1 MSENVLHLDHLTMRF
16 GGVVA
21 VNDLSMDINKGEI
34 VALIGP
40 NGAGKT
46 TAFNMVT
53 GVYTPTEGKV
63 ILAGQDVTGRRPD
76 EITKL
81 GVARTFQN
89 IRLFSSMTVFENV
102 LTARHLRRTS
112 NFLTAT
118 FRLNAAE
125 EKKMRAETEA
135 LLREVDLYDLKDEMA
150 TSLPYGKQRLLEIA
164 RALSTQP
171 KLLLLDEPAAGMNP
185 QETEELGEFIKQ
197 IKDQFNLTV
206 FLIEHHMNLVMGISD
221 RIYVIDFGKQIAEG
235 TPAQV
240 QDDPAVIAAYLG
252 VDEESGLP
260 EEGPR
265 ASASAAPPEARGSQ
279 EAKTRGEK
287 GVQ

>member
-1 MSENVLHLDHLTMRF
+1 MSENVLHIDHLTMRF

-21 VNDLSMDINKGEI
+21 VNDLSMDINRGEI

-53 GVYTPTEGKV
+53 GVYTPTSGK
-63 ILAGQDVTGRRPD
+63 ITLMGQDITGRRPD

-81 GVARTFQN
+81 GIARTFQN

-112 NFLTAT
+112 NFLSAT

-125 EKKMRAETEA
+125 EKRMRQETEA
-135 LLREVDLYDLKDEMA
+135 LLKEVGLYELRDEMA

-171 KLLLLDEPAAGMNP
+171 KVLLLDEPAAGMNP
-185 QETEELGEFIKQ
+185 QETEELGAFIRL
-197 IKDQFNLTV
+197 IKDKFDLTV
-206 FLIEHHMNLVMGISD
+206 FLIEHHMNLVMDISD
-221 RIYVIDFGKQIAEG
+221 RIYVIDFGKQIAQG
-235 TPAQV
+235 TPSEV
-240 QDDPAVIAAYLG
+240 QNDPAVIAAYLG
-252 VDEESGLP
+252 VDEE
-260 EEGPR
+260 EEVSP
-265 ASASAAPPEARGSQ
+265 A
-279 EAKTRGEK
+279 
-287 GVQ
+287 

>member
-1 MSENVLHLDHLTMRF
+1 MKENILHVENVTMQF

-21 VNDLSMDINKGEI
+21 VNNLSMDVNQGEI

-46 TAFNMVT
+46 TAFNCIT
-53 GVYTPTEGKV
+53 GVYQPTNGRVHFNGECIVSAKPEGKMRKNYQGQNAELYLKEKV
-63 ILAGQDVTGRRPD
+63 INPTPD
-76 EITKL
+76 IITRK
-81 GVARTFQN
+81 GIARTFQN
-89 IRLFSSMTVFENV
+89 IRLFSSMTVFDNV

-197 IKDQFNLTV
+197 IKDQFHLTV

-221 RIYVIDFGKQIAEG
+221 RIYVIDFGKQIAQG
-235 TPAQV
+235 TPAEV

-252 VDEESGLP
+252 VDEE
-260 EEGPR
+260 E
-265 ASASAAPPEARGSQ
+265 
-279 EAKTRGEK
+279 

>member
-1 MSENVLHLDHLTMRF
+1 MSENVLHIEHLTMRF

-21 VNDLSMDINKGEI
+21 VNDLSMDINRGEI

-53 GVYTPTEGKV
+53 GVYTPTEGRIV
-63 ILAGQDVTGRRPD
+63 LAGQDITGHRPD
-76 EITKL
+76 EITRL
-81 GVARTFQN
+81 GIARTFQN

-125 EKKMRAETEA
+125 ERKMRQETEA
-135 LLREVDLYDLKDEMA
+135 LLREVGLSEFRDEMA

-171 KLLLLDEPAAGMNP
+171 KVLLLDEPAAGMNP
-185 QETEELGEFIKQ
+185 QETEELGAFIKQ
-197 IKDQFNLTV
+197 IKDKFDLTV

-221 RIYVIDFGKQIAEG
+221 RIYVIDFGKQIAQG
-235 TPAQV
+235 TPAEV
-240 QDDPAVIAAYLG
+240 QNDPAVIAAYLG
-252 VDEESGLP
+252 VGEDE
-260 EEGPR
+260 
-265 ASASAAPPEARGSQ
+265 
-279 EAKTRGEK
+279 

>member
-1 MSENVLHLDHLTMRF
+1 MSENVLHIEHLTMRF

-21 VNDLSMDINKGEI
+21 VNDLSMDINQGEI

-63 ILAGQDVTGRRPD
+63 TLLGKDITGKRPY

-81 GVARTFQN
+81 GIARTFQN

-102 LTARHLRRTS
+102 LTAHHLRRTS

-118 FRLNAAE
+118 FRLNMAE
-125 EKKMRAETEA
+125 EKKMRAETER
-135 LLREVDLYDLKDEMA
+135 LLREVGLWELKDEQA

-164 RALSTQP
+164 RALATKP
-171 KLLLLDEPAAGMNP
+171 TVLLLDEPAAGMNP
-185 QETEELGEFIKQ
+185 QETEELGDFIKH
-197 IKDQFNLTV
+197 IKDRFNLTV

-252 VDEESGLP
+252 VDEE
-260 EEGPR
+260 E
-265 ASASAAPPEARGSQ
+265 
-279 EAKTRGEK
+279 

>member
-1 MSENVLHLDHLTMRF
+1 MTENVLHIEHLTMRF

-21 VNDLSMDINKGEI
+21 VNDLSMDINRGEI

-53 GVYTPTEGKV
+53 GVYQPTEGHISLMGKD
-63 ILAGQDVTGRRPD
+63 ITGRRPD
-76 EITKL
+76 QITRL
-81 GVARTFQN
+81 GIARTFQN
-89 IRLFSSMTVFENV
+89 IRLFSSMTVFDNV

-125 EKKMRAETEA
+125 ERKMRQETEA
-135 LLREVDLYDLKDEMA
+135 LLREVDLYDLRDEMA

-164 RALSTQP
+164 RALATKPS
-171 KLLLLDEPAAGMNP
+171 LLLLDEPAAGMNP
-185 QETEELGEFIKQ
+185 QETEALGAFICM
-197 IKDQFNLTV
+197 IKEKFDLTV
-206 FLIEHHMNLVMGISD
+206 FLIEHHMNLVMDISD

-235 TPAQV
+235 TPNEV
-240 QDDPAVIAAYLG
+240 QNDPAVIAAYLG
-252 VDEESGLP
+252 VEEDEEV
-260 EEGPR
+260 
-265 ASASAAPPEARGSQ
+265 AQA
-279 EAKTRGEK
+279 
-287 GVQ
+287 